1 MKERKKHDIFETSA
15 KKYVWPIISP
25 IYSVSCPKTNG
36 MNVGSK
42 LPNMNLHY
50 QNHVGRNS
58 FVQMLDEQEWGPPV
72 FQKLKLLSPWNTQI
86 TSPGI
91 HRTKKA
97 TQSHRFPELKGLE
110 Q

>member
-1 MKERKKHDIFETSA
+1 MYLFNLMKERKKHDIFETSA

-72 FQKLKLLSPWNTQI
+72 FQKLKLLSP
-86 TSPGI
+86 
-91 HRTKKA
+91 
-97 TQSHRFPELKGLE
+97 
-110 Q
+110 